1 MNTKMQKDV
10 NRNVVAT
17 ICHNGYKDVL
27 LNNNCIRHSM
37 NRIQSKDHR
46 IGTYEIN
53 KISLTC
59 FDDKLCIQQKALISL
74 GTKSDVVNQSRNT
87 LKNDGAIQVEPTKNA
102 NTFKDFDSDLA
113 ENLVR
118 KLSVALNKFNN
129 NLTKQYY
136 MNIEES
142 GHNFE
147 PYNVTMETIK
157 NILAFLDASKDP
169 GLDKRFSE
177 FSKESGEGLALPL
190 CILQT

>member
-1 MNTKMQKDV
+1 
-10 NRNVVAT
+10 
-17 ICHNGYKDVL
+17 
-27 LNNNCIRHSM
+27 M

-177 FSKESGEGLALPL
+177 FLKDSAEGLAVPL